1 MRHGEF
7 LRDAKLLKEA
17 LNSSYWIKGWKDRRK
32 NATKPGVIISTA
44 GMLKGGPAMFYM
56 SKIGKKSCNGVFLV
70 SYQIPGTPGRQLLD
84 RGICPINGK
93 MKKIKAKVGHFDFS
107 SHSGASELKK
117 SAE

>member
-1 MRHGEF
+1 M
-7 LRDAKLLKEA
+7 LKEA